1 MRFLPSLSLL
11 LFVTAGL
18 CTQAPAAAA
27 DKKEQLSPEQIEAA
41 LVERAHK
48 ILGNLK
54 YQEGTVQLST
64 GIARLE
70 LPAGYRFLNG
80 SDARKVVVDLW
91 GNPPSEGSDLLGL
104 VVPAGED
111 LADPNS
117 WAVVIN
123 FEEAG
128 YVSDEDAGKINYND
142 LLSELQK
149 ATIEANKE
157 RQSQG
162 YESMELKGWAVPP
175 RYDQEKK
182 VMYWAKDL
190 QIAGEGDTLNYCVR
204 VLGRRGVLSM
214 NGVASMDRVKD
225 VEAATPAIVAM
236 TQYNEG
242 HRYAD
247 FNSSTDKKADYTL
260 AGLLLGGL
268 VASKMGLFAKLGALL
283 LAFKKVVAIA
293 AVAVVGFFKKLFGR
307 KSQA

>member
-1 MRFLPSLSLL
+1 MRFLPALSLL
-11 LFVTAGL
+11 FFTASLCGL
-18 CTQAPAAAA
+18 APAAAE
-27 DKKEQLSPEQIEAA
+27 KSEKPSPEQIEAA
-41 LVERAHK
+41 MVERAHR

-54 YQEGTVQLST
+54 YKEGTIQLPT
-64 GIARLE
+64 GIAHLE
-70 LPAGYRFLNG
+70 LPAGYRYLDG
-80 SDARKVVVDLW
+80 SDARKVVVDYW
-91 GNPPSEGSDLLGL
+91 GNPPDQGSNLLGL

-123 FEEAG
+123 FEEDG
-128 YVSDEDAGKINYND
+128 YVSDKDAGKIDYND
-142 LLSELQK
+142 LLSQLQEN
-149 ATIEANKE
+149 TREANKQ
-157 RQSQG
+157 RQAQG
-162 YESMELKGWAVPP
+162 YEPMELKGWAVPP

-182 VMYWAKDL
+182 VMYWAQDL
-190 QIAGEGDTLNYCVR
+190 KVAGEDDTLNYYVR

-214 NGVASMDRVKD
+214 NGVAGMDRVKD

-268 VASKMGLFAKLGALL
+268 VASKLGLFAKLGTLL
-283 LAFKKVVAIA
+283 LAFKKFVIIG
-293 AVAVVGFFKKLFGR
+293 AVAVAGFFKRLFGR